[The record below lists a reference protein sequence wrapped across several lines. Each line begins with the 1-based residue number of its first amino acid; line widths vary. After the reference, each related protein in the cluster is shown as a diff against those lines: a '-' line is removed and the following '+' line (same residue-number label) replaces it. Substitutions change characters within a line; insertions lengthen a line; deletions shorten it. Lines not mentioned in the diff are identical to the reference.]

1 MSNVVEFRPLPVGA
15 DLIEKL
21 IRLGYLHTSKR
32 RNEDAIRLAMDRLN
46 GDLLRQEV
54 ISEGDPPS
62 PA

>member
-15 DLIEKL
+15 ELIEKL

-32 RNEDAIRLAMDRLN
+32 RNEDAIRLGMDRLN
-46 GDLLRQEV
+46 GDLLRQKV

>member
-1 MSNVVEFRPLPVGA
+1 MSNVVEFRRPPVGA

-46 GDLLRQEV
+46 GDLLRQEI